1 MNAIN
6 KELKLGKSDDDK
18 YDDDD
23 DDDDDDDEYICPSK
37 C

>member
-23 DDDDDDDEYICPSK
+23 DDDDDDEYICPSK

>member
-23 DDDDDDDEYICPSK
+23 DDDDDEYICPSK